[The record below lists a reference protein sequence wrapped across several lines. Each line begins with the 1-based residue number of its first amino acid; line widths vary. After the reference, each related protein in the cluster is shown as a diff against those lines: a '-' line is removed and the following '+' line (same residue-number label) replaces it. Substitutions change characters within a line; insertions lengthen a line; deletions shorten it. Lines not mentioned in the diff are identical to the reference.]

1 MSSLTRILGTGHHN
15 DSPHHRCEGVLNQP
29 GIGESSMRLLV
40 VSGDSALYSNLEEL
54 ASTCGW
60 KIRLAATV
68 EEAIPIVVS
77 ESTPLIIYDWNLTDD
92 NWSSAF
98 DRLNGLGIAMCILLA
113 SRVADPYLWQEV
125 IRFGGFDLLP
135 RSAPRDEWIRKLRF
149 AWFWNRSL
157 RPSRAATPNTTPKR
171 G

>member
-1 MSSLTRILGTGHHN
+1 
-15 DSPHHRCEGVLNQP
+15 
-29 GIGESSMRLLV
+29 MRLLV
-40 VSGDSALYSNLEEL
+40 ISGDAGLYSHLEEV

-60 KIRLAATV
+60 KIRRAATV

-77 ESTPLIIYDWNLTDD
+77 ESSPLIIYDWNLTDD
-92 NWSSAF
+92 DWSSAF
-98 DRLNGLGIAMCILLA
+98 ERLNGLGVPMCILLA

-135 RSAPRDEWIRKLRF
+135 RSAPRDELIRKLRF

-157 RPSRAATPNTTPKR
+157 GPSRRATPDTKLKR
-171 G
+171 GR